1 MLIGCLFDAYYMMI
15 WWWLCLFELFD
26 QICKNM
32 QSEWLT
38 QFCICLAMLPQNTG
52 GQACVSSEG
61 NLCDSLFCLIHHCKS
76 SPHAFLYRRWPQWES
91 YEREDAN
98 SPLQFLQL
106 EFKNRSVCMLWVWHA
121 LRLTRLGNLSKCNVS
136 VWASWFPL
144 VTVTAVE
151 MHCYGRICSKLKS
164 KRRNQW
170 F

>member
-52 GQACVSSEG
+52 GQACASSEG
-61 NLCDSLFCLIHHCKS
+61 NLCDSLFCLIHHCKVPPVHFHVGGENHTNARMPS
-76 SPHAFLYRRWPQWES
+76 RHYNFCIWNSRIVRSACFAFDSFDGSLVTTASATCQ
-91 YEREDAN
+91 
-98 SPLQFLQL
+98 
-106 EFKNRSVCMLWVWHA
+106 
-121 LRLTRLGNLSKCNVS
+121 LSKLVPTRNCNS
-136 VWASWFPL
+136 FL
-144 VTVTAVE
+144 T
-151 MHCYGRICSKLKS
+151 HCYGQIRSKLKS

-170 F
+170 FWKLAS